1 MSDQLEIGS
10 EFAGYRIDS
19 LSVRVGSAASTWP
32 RISVRLS
39 AAASRSRSSTPGW
52 PPIPRTAS
60 ASTGNPCSPS
70 SSTTT
75 PTSSPCS
82 TPAST
87 RGASTSSS
95 GTSRARTW
103 PCSSRN
109 PAGWTRLGWPTSSVK
124 SPALDA
130 AHAEGLVHRDVKP
143 GNILLAKNR
152 DRVYLADFGLT
163 KRTASDDSLTGAGE
177 FLGTFSY
184 AAPEQLGNDPVDGQA
199 DQYALGCVLYEC
211 LTGDPPFT
219 GDLQAVIA
227 AHVAARPPAASEENA
242 ELPKEIGAVIRR
254 ALAKEPK
261 DRFATCGEFAG
272 APTPPSGPTVPR
284 SRPGRRPQPPAR
296 PPRVPPRARPPT
308 SDLSARRAPDGPSW
322 PAALG
327 REDARVRRPRRSSAP
342 ARAGATASGSGDA
355 PSGSAA
361 TARRSSHPTA
371 RPDAAAG
378 GPVTPPPGQGP
389 PLLAGPPLRP
399 AGFLLPPSGPGYR
412 SCRSCWW
419 VSPWWRPWWSSSCS
433 WEATATRRRRGGGE
447 AGRRGRRGA
456 RERDRRAARRHPRQ
470 HP

>member
-19 LSVRVGSAASTWP
+19 LLGQGGFSSVYLAEDLRPAIRRRVAVKVLA
-32 RISVRLS
+32 
-39 AAASRSRSSTPGW
+39 PGW
-52 PPIPRTAS
+52 PPIPRTRRFHRESLLAVQLDDHPNIVTVLDAGEHEGRFYIVQRYVEGQDLAMLLEESGRMDPARVADIVRQVAS
-60 ASTGNPCSPS
+60 
-70 SSTTT
+70 
-75 PTSSPCS
+75 
-82 TPAST
+82 
-87 RGASTSSS
+87 
-95 GTSRARTW
+95 
-103 PCSSRN
+103 
-109 PAGWTRLGWPTSSVK
+109 
-124 SPALDA
+124 ALDA

-199 DQYALGCVLYEC
+199 DQCALGCVLYEC

-227 AHVAARPPAASEENA
+227 AHVAREPPAASENA

-261 DRFATCGEFAG
+261 DRRDVRRVRRRGRRRPP
-272 APTPPSGPTVPR
+272 APRCHAPARVGGR
-284 SRPGRRPQPPAR
+284 SRGRR
-296 PPRVPPRARPPT
+296 PRVPPRARPPT

-327 REDARVRRPRRSSAP
+327 RRRPRPPAPQVLHAP

-378 GPVTPPPGQGP
+378 GPGDAPPGQGP

-433 WEATATRRRRGGGE
+433 WEATATAAAGEAGE